1 MQGVSS
7 VDLKIVNVYIHKRI
21 ILLVSIFLLVGVFVA
36 VGFGVQSVR
45 AVDIDAS
52 LLNIETACDIGGDA
66 SFTGLLPLPVDTY
79 SIYVRLPTAGQTADV
94 RAWGQVDSGDG
105 LCVPIGGTVQATGDG
120 WMLAGTWDATST
132 DTQTIL
138 QLSSPTLNSTL
149 GANRPSLMIISQTHP
164 TCIPTTECMVTIDGE
179 QGYVRPIGTLPN
191 QDSLH
196 IVRPIDPSEDVVKS
210 VTYYVDKEPAYTTKT
225 MMPFDFRYVTVSNQ
239 ELARVIEYESG
250 QRVVL
255 GQKIPAD
262 FSDNFFNF
270 MFRLLQS
277 NPKALIILAWIVGAS
292 LFGGIVLG
300 IIHAVRK
307 HRAWQ
312 LDHGFAHERFGII
325 TDADRRK
332 AFLRDHR
339 TAIAQRVVLGV
350 IGLGAI
356 LTVVVLVSTYIV
368 QPFKVDG
375 HSMESTYMDT
385 SQVFI
390 NKVPL
395 TWVHIAGH
403 EYAPSRGQVVIVR
416 QIFGVTDDV
425 QSADKVNEYLIK
437 RVIGLPGE
445 RVVVHDGKITIIN
458 AEHPTGFDPDEG
470 SKWQKTM
477 HTETG
482 GVDVDVILG
491 KDEIFIAGDNRPE
504 SIDSRFNGPIL
515 TKQIIGIVE

>member
-1 MQGVSS
+1 
-7 VDLKIVNVYIHKRI
+7 
-21 ILLVSIFLLVGVFVA
+21 
-36 VGFGVQSVR
+36 
-45 AVDIDAS
+45 
-52 LLNIETACDIGGDA
+52 
-66 SFTGLLPLPVDTY
+66 
-79 SIYVRLPTAGQTADV
+79 
-94 RAWGQVDSGDG
+94 
-105 LCVPIGGTVQATGDG
+105 
-120 WMLAGTWDATST
+120 
-132 DTQTIL
+132 
-138 QLSSPTLNSTL
+138 
-149 GANRPSLMIISQTHP
+149 MIISQTQP
-164 TCIPTTECMVTIDGE
+164 TCVPSAECMVTIDSE

-196 IVRPIDPSEDVVKS
+196 IVRPIDPSADVVKS

-225 MMPFDFRYVTVSNQ
+225 LLSFDFRYVTVSNQ

-255 GQKIPAD
+255 GQTIPAD
-262 FSDNFFNF
+262 FSDNFWNF
-270 MFRLLQS
+270 AFRLIQS
-277 NPKALIILAWIVGAS
+277 NPKALIILAWIVGVS
-292 LFGGIVLG
+292 LLGGLVFG
-300 IIHAVRK
+300 IIHAIRK

-339 TAIAQRVVLGV
+339 TAIMQRVVLVV

-356 LTVVVLVSTYIV
+356 LTVVVLVSTFIV

-375 HSMESTYMDT
+375 ESMESTYKNT

-390 NKVPL
+390 NKVPI
-395 TWVHIAGH
+395 TWIHIAGR

-416 QIFGVTDDV
+416 QIFGVTDDI
-425 QSADKVNEYLIK
+425 QSADKANDYLIK
-437 RVIGLPGE
+437 RVIGLPNE
-445 RVVVHDGKITIIN
+445 RVVVRDGKITIYN
-458 AEHPTGFDPDEG
+458 SDMPTGFDPDEG

-477 HTETG
+477 HTEKG
-482 GVDVDVILG
+482 GVDVDVTLG
-491 KDEIFIAGDNRPE
+491 EDEIFIAGDNRPE